1 MAAAR
6 MMPPISNM
14 TPAAAI
20 VNLRPAFLLR
30 YAAGMNFFI
39 KAHQHA
45 MRQTKHTVLAHH
57 ANAQAEICEDWEQ
70 PHRAEHVQALHSKF
84 SVHEQN
90 YARVHFYAGQWPLL
104 LIRRRNGRLHTR
116 VDWYGALSDVACIGC
131 S

>member
-1 MAAAR
+1 

-57 ANAQAEICEDWEQ
+57 ANAQAETSEDREQ
-70 PHRAEHVQALHSKF
+70 PHRAEHVQALHSRISMHK
-84 SVHEQN
+84 QA
-90 YARVHFYAGQWPLL
+90 YARVHFYEGRTVVVSSLDTPKEHQAAYP
-104 LIRRRNGRLHTR
+104 GRL
-116 VDWYGALSDVACIGC
+116 ACGIE
-131 S
+131 